1 MAPSERMRKHRGRKT
16 MGRKLWLTTSAAVL
30 LWAGAAQAQQAAP
43 QQPDPQDKAVAVD
56 DVVVTAERRTT
67 NLQETAVAATVL
79 SGDSLD
85 DRGVFSLEQLQ
96 FVAPSTTVQNFGQ
109 GNYFNV
115 RGIGKS
121 EPTTAIGVGVTT
133 YRDGVPTFP
142 GYFQTEPYYDIG
154 SVELLR
160 GPQGTFAGTNATGG
174 AVFITSKNPD
184 FTGVNGYVMGQVGNF
199 DNLKVQGAV
208 NIPLTDALAARF
220 AVNSEQRGSFHNITG
235 PYRGSPGEVES
246 NSVRASFLWTPTPAL
261 RVLLKGDYNSL
272 DFGGYPAD
280 PALATNDPFKITANG
295 PHSGE
300 DETARVSLNVSY
312 VLDNGITLRSITGYQ
327 DGISEFSTDLDG
339 ASLLNNTFYDR
350 VEEQVWSQ
358 EFNIVSPDNQRLTWL
373 LGAFWQQD
381 EVTFPVTTFPQ
392 GAYHVGFPEGVI
404 DYYIFG
410 ETPKETKAVF
420 GQISYDISDRL
431 QIQLGARWSES
442 TSTNE
447 NVYTTYPA
455 FGLTLLQNDEVTAE
469 KTTGKL
475 SLNYKVDDN
484 NFVYGFVANG
494 FKMGGLNAPN
504 FYVPA
509 SAFGPE
515 DVVDYEVGWK
525 STLFDGRVRTQLGAY
540 YMTYEGFQVVVGD
553 PAVPLFSSI
562 VNVADETVL
571 MGVEA
576 SAQVRLDQWTVDVG
590 AAASHSELG
599 AFFAADP
606 RAPRTGTCNAV
617 TGPASVNC
625 LNLDGN
631 SQTYAP
637 EFTFNIGVQYDFA
650 LGNGATLSPRIDFAH
665 IGEAW
670 TTIFNKEAL
679 GDRLEAR
686 NLVNLL
692 LSYKTG
698 DWTVAGYALNATDQT
713 YIAAVNSGLRY
724 AGPPRQYGLNLTRTF

>member
-1 MAPSERMRKHRGRKT
+1 

-30 LWAGAAQAQQAAP
+30 LWTGAAQAQDAAP
-43 QQPDPQDKAVAVD
+43 QTTDDQDATSLGE
-56 DVVVTAERRTT
+56 VVVTAERRTT

-79 SGDSLD
+79 SGESLD

-133 YRDGVPTFP
+133 YRDGVPAFP

-174 AVFITSKNPD
+174 AVFITSRNPD
-184 FTGVNGYVMGQVGNF
+184 FSGVNGYVMGQIGNY
-199 DNLKVQGAV
+199 DHLKFQGAV
-208 NIPLTDALAARF
+208 NVPLTDNLAARF
-220 AVNSEQRGSFHNITG
+220 AVNSEQRSSFHDITG
-235 PYRGSPGEVES
+235 AYSGSPGEVDM
-246 NSVRASFLWTPTPAL
+246 NSVRASVLWTPTDAL
-261 RVLLKGDYNSL
+261 RVLVKADYNSL

-280 PALATNDPFKITANG
+280 PSRATNDPFEITANG
-295 PHSGE
+295 PHSGK

-339 ASLLNNTFYDR
+339 TSALNNTFYDR
-350 VEEQVWSQ
+350 VEEEVWSQ

-373 LGAFWQQD
+373 LGAFWQHD
-381 EVTFPVTTFPQ
+381 DVVFPVTTFPQ

-420 GQISYDISDRL
+420 GQISYDVSDRL

-442 TSTNE
+442 TSTNDD
-447 NVYTTYPA
+447 VYTTYPA
-455 FGLTLLQNDEVTAE
+455 FGLVLFQDSEVTAE

-475 SLNYKVDDN
+475 SINYKVDDN
-484 NFVYGFVANG
+484 NFVYGFVATG

-504 FYVPA
+504 FYVPPRD
-509 SAFGPE
+509 FGPE
-515 DVVDYEVGWK
+515 DVIDYEIGWK
-525 STLFDGRVRTQLGAY
+525 STMFDGRVRTQLGAY
-540 YMTYEGFQVVVGD
+540 YMVYEGFQVAIGD
-553 PAVPLFSSI
+553 PEYPLFSSI
-562 VNVADETVL
+562 MNVEDETVL
-571 MGVEA
+571 MGIEG
-576 SAQVRLDQWTVDVG
+576 SAQIRVDDWTVDVG
-590 AAASHSELG
+590 AAVSNSELG
-599 AFFAADP
+599 TFYAADP
-606 RAPRTGTCNAV
+606 RLTRTGVCDAN
-617 TGPASVNC
+617 TGPTSANC
-625 LNLDGN
+625 QNLSGN
-631 SQTYAP
+631 RQSYAP
-637 EFTFNIGVQYDFA
+637 ELTFNIGVQYDFH
-650 LGNGATLSPRIDFAH
+650 LPNGAVLSPRMDYAH
-665 IGEAW
+665 IGESY
-670 TTIFNKEAL
+670 TTIFNNEAL
-679 GDRLEAR
+679 GDELEAR

-692 LSYKTG
+692 LSYKTD
-698 DWTVAGYALNATDQT
+698 DWTLAAYALNATDQT
-713 YIAAVNSGLRY
+713 YIASINAGLRY
-724 AGPPRQYGLNLTRTF
+724 AGPPRQFGVNLTRTF

>member
-1 MAPSERMRKHRGRKT
+1 MS
-16 MGRKLWLTTSAAVL
+16 RKLGITTSFAVL
-30 LWAGAAQAQQAAP
+30 LWAGAVHAQEAP
-43 QQPDPQDKAVAVD
+43 EQEVTQVD

-79 SGDSLD
+79 SGEDLEE
-85 DRGVFSLEQLQ
+85 RGVATLEQLQ
-96 FVAPSTTVQNFGQ
+96 FVSPSTTVQNFGQ
-109 GNYFNV
+109 GNFFNV

-133 YRDGVPTFP
+133 YRDGVPVFP

-174 AVFITSKNPD
+174 AVFITARNPD
-184 FTGVNGYVMGQVGNF
+184 FSGVNGYVMGQLGNYE
-199 DNLKVQGAV
+199 NVKLQGAV
-208 NIPLTDALAARF
+208 NVPLTDTLAVRF
-220 AVNSEQRGSFHNITG
+220 AANKESRGSFHDITG
-235 PYRGSPGEVES
+235 PYTGTPGEVQS
-246 NSVRASFLWTPTPAL
+246 TSLRASLLWTPTPAL
-261 RVLLKGDYNSL
+261 RVLLKGDYSNL

-280 PALATNDPFKITANG
+280 PALATNDPFEITANG

-339 ASLLNNTFYDR
+339 TSALNNTFYDR
-350 VEEQVWSQ
+350 VEEEVWSQ
-358 EFNIVSPDNQRLTWL
+358 EFNIVSPDGQRLSWV
-373 LGAFWQQD
+373 LGAFWQYD
-381 EVTFPVTTFPQ
+381 DVVFPVTTFPE

-431 QIQLGARWSES
+431 QIQVGARWSES
-442 TSTNE
+442 TSTND

-455 FGLTLLQNDEVTAE
+455 FGLVLLQNDEVTAE
-469 KTTGKL
+469 KTTGKV
-475 SLNYKVDDN
+475 SVNWKVDEN
-484 NFVYGFVANG
+484 NFVYGFVATG

-515 DVVDYEVGWK
+515 DVVDYEIGWK
-525 STLFDGRVRTQLGAY
+525 STMFDGRVRTQLGAY
-540 YMTYEGFQVVVGD
+540 YMTYEGFQVIVGD

-562 VNVADETVL
+562 VNVPDDTVL
-571 MGVEA
+571 MGLEG
-576 SAQVRLDQWTVDVG
+576 SAQMIFGPWQVDVG
-590 AAASHSELG
+590 GSVSSSELG
-599 AFFAADP
+599 DFYAADP
-606 RAPRTGTCNAV
+606 RAPRTGVCNSV

-625 LNLDGN
+625 LQLGGN
-631 SQTYAP
+631 EQSYAP
-637 EFTFNIGVQYDFA
+637 EVTFNAGVEYEWVMAD
-650 LGNGATLSPRIDFAH
+650 GATLTPRIDYSH
-665 IGEAW
+665 IGESW
-670 TTIFNKEAL
+670 TSIFNNEAR

-686 NLVNLL
+686 NLVNLRL
-692 LSYKTG
+692 TYQRD
-698 DWTVAGYALNATDQT
+698 DWTLAAYAVNATDQT
-713 YIAAVNSGLRY
+713 YIAAINAGLRY
-724 AGPPRQYGLNLTRTF
+724 AGPPRQFGLNLTRTF

>member
-1 MAPSERMRKHRGRKT
+1 

-30 LWAGAAQAQQAAP
+30 LWAGAAQAQNATP
-43 QQPDPQDKAVAVD
+43 QNTDPQDEATSLGE
-56 DVVVTAERRTT
+56 VVVTAERRTT

-79 SGDSLD
+79 SGESLD

-109 GNYFNV
+109 GNFFNV

-133 YRDGVPTFP
+133 YRDGVPVFP

-154 SVELLR
+154 GVELLR

-174 AVFITSKNPD
+174 AVFINSRNPD
-184 FTGVNGYVMGQVGNF
+184 FSGVNGYLMGQVGNYENF
-199 DNLKVQGAV
+199 KFQGAV
-208 NIPLTDALAARF
+208 NVPLSDTLAARF
-220 AVNSEQRGSFHNITG
+220 AVNHEERGSFYDITG
-235 PYRGSPGEVES
+235 PYSGSPGEVDM

-280 PALATNDPFKITANG
+280 PALATNDPFTITANG
-295 PHSGE
+295 PHSGK

-339 ASLLNNTFYDR
+339 TSALNNTFYDR
-350 VEEQVWSQ
+350 VEEEVWSQ
-358 EFNIVSPDNQRLTWL
+358 EFNIVSPDNQRLTWIA
-373 LGAFWQQD
+373 GAFWQQD
-381 EVTFPVTTFPQ
+381 NVTFPVTTFPE
-392 GAYHVGFPEGVI
+392 GAYHIGFPEGVF

-410 ETPKETKAVF
+410 ETPKETTAVF

-431 QIQLGARWSES
+431 QVQLGARWSES
-442 TSTNE
+442 TSRNE

-455 FGLTLLQNDEVTAE
+455 FGLQLVQNDEVTAE

-475 SLNYKVDDN
+475 SINYKIDDD
-484 NFVYGFVANG
+484 NFVYGFVATG

-509 SAFGPE
+509 SSFGPE
-515 DVVDYEVGWK
+515 DVVDYELGWK
-525 STLFDGRVRTQLGAY
+525 STMFDGRVRTQLGAY

-562 VNVADETVL
+562 VNVQDETVL
-571 MGVEA
+571 MGLEA
-576 SAQVRLDQWTVDVG
+576 SAQVRVDDWTVDVG
-590 AAASHSELG
+590 AAVSHSELG
-599 AFFAADP
+599 EFYAADP
-606 RAPRTGTCNAV
+606 RISRSGTCNV
-617 TGPASVNC
+617 STGPASPNC

-631 SQTYAP
+631 TQSYAP
-637 EFTFNIGVQYDFA
+637 EITFNIGVQYDFQ
-650 LGNGATLSPRIDFAH
+650 LPNGATLSPRMDYAH
-665 IGEAW
+665 IGEAF
-670 TTIFNKEAL
+670 TTIFNNEAL
-679 GDRLEAR
+679 GDQLEAR
-686 NLVNLL
+686 NIVNLL
-692 LSYKTG
+692 LSYKTD
-698 DWTVAGYALNATDQT
+698 DWTVAAYALNATDQT
-713 YIAAVNSGLRY
+713 YIAAVNAGLRY
-724 AGPPRQYGLNLTRTF
+724 AGPPRQFGVNLTKTF

>member
-1 MAPSERMRKHRGRKT
+1 

-30 LWAGAAQAQQAAP
+30 LWAGAAQAQNATP
-43 QQPDPQDKAVAVD
+43 QNTDPQDEATSLGE
-56 DVVVTAERRTT
+56 VVVTAERRTT

-79 SGDSLD
+79 SGESLD

-109 GNYFNV
+109 GNFFNV

-133 YRDGVPTFP
+133 YRDGVPVFP

-154 SVELLR
+154 GVELLR

-174 AVFITSKNPD
+174 AVFINSRNPD
-184 FTGVNGYVMGQVGNF
+184 FSGVNGYLMGQVGNYENF
-199 DNLKVQGAV
+199 KFQGAV
-208 NIPLTDALAARF
+208 NVPLSDTLAARF
-220 AVNSEQRGSFHNITG
+220 AVNHEERGSFYDITG
-235 PYRGSPGEVES
+235 PYSGSPGEVDM

-280 PALATNDPFKITANG
+280 PALATNDPFTITANG
-295 PHSGE
+295 PHSGK

-339 ASLLNNTFYDR
+339 TSALNNTFYDR
-350 VEEQVWSQ
+350 VEEEVWSQ
-358 EFNIVSPDNQRLTWL
+358 EFNIVSPDNQRLTWIA
-373 LGAFWQQD
+373 GAFWQQD
-381 EVTFPVTTFPQ
+381 NVTFPVTTFPE
-392 GAYHVGFPEGVI
+392 GAYHIGFPEGVF

-410 ETPKETKAVF
+410 ETPKETTAVF

-431 QIQLGARWSES
+431 QVQLGARWSES
-442 TSTNE
+442 TSRNE

-455 FGLTLLQNDEVTAE
+455 FGLQLVQNDEVTAE

-475 SLNYKVDDN
+475 SINYKIDDD
-484 NFVYGFVANG
+484 NFVYGFVATG

-509 SAFGPE
+509 SSFGPE
-515 DVVDYEVGWK
+515 DVVDYELGWK
-525 STLFDGRVRTQLGAY
+525 STMFDGRVRTQLGAY

-562 VNVADETVL
+562 VNVQDETVL
-571 MGVEA
+571 MGLEA
-576 SAQVRLDQWTVDVG
+576 SAQVRVDDWTVDVG
-590 AAASHSELG
+590 AAVSHSELG
-599 AFFAADP
+599 EFYAADP
-606 RAPRTGTCNAV
+606 RISRSGTCNV
-617 TGPASVNC
+617 STGPASPNC

-631 SQTYAP
+631 TQSYAP
-637 EFTFNIGVQYDFA
+637 EITFNIGVQYDFQ
-650 LGNGATLSPRIDFAH
+650 LPNGATLSPRMDYAH
-665 IGEAW
+665 IGEAF
-670 TTIFNKEAL
+670 TTIFNNAAL
-679 GDRLEAR
+679 GDQLEAR
-686 NLVNLL
+686 NIVNLL
-692 LSYKTG
+692 LSYKTD
-698 DWTVAGYALNATDQT
+698 DWTVAAYALNATDQT
-713 YIAAVNSGLRY
+713 YIAAVNAGLRY
-724 AGPPRQYGLNLTRTF
+724 AGPPRQFGVNLTKTF

>member
-1 MAPSERMRKHRGRKT
+1 

-30 LWAGAAQAQQAAP
+30 LWTGAAQAQDAATAQTD
-43 QQPDPQDKAVAVD
+43 QQDEATTLGE
-56 DVVVTAERRTT
+56 VVVTAERRTS

-79 SGDSLD
+79 SGESLD

-96 FVAPSTTVQNFGQ
+96 FVAPSTTVQNYGQ
-109 GNYFNV
+109 GNFFNV

-121 EPTTAIGVGVTT
+121 EATTAIGVGVTT
-133 YRDGVPTFP
+133 YRDGVPVFP

-154 SVELLR
+154 GVELLR

-174 AVFITSKNPD
+174 AVFITSRNPD
-184 FTGVNGYVMGQVGNF
+184 FTGVNGYVMGQAGNY
-199 DNLKVQGAV
+199 DNLKFQGAI
-208 NIPLTDALAARF
+208 NLPISDTFAARF
-220 AVNSEQRGSFHNITG
+220 AFNSEQRSSFHDITG
-235 PYRGSPGEVES
+235 PYSGAPGDIDM
-246 NSVRASFLWTPTPAL
+246 NSVRASLLWMPTDSL
-261 RVLLKGDYNSL
+261 RILLKGDYNSL

-280 PALATNDPFKITANG
+280 PALATNDPFDITANG
-295 PHSGE
+295 PHSGK

-327 DGISEFSTDLDG
+327 DGISVFSTDLDG
-339 ASLLNNTFYDR
+339 TSALNNTFYDR
-350 VEEQVWSQ
+350 VEEEVWSQ

-373 LGAFWQQD
+373 VGAFWQQD
-381 EVTFPVTTFPQ
+381 KVTFPVTTFPQ
-392 GAYHVGFPEGVI
+392 GAYHVGFPEGVL

-442 TSTNE
+442 TSRNE

-475 SLNYKVDDN
+475 SVNYKIDEN
-484 NFVYGFVANG
+484 NFLYGFVATG

-509 SAFGPE
+509 SSFGPE
-515 DVVDYEVGWK
+515 DVVDYEIGWK
-525 STLFDGRVRTQLGAY
+525 STLFGGRVRTQVGAY
-540 YMTYEGFQVVVGD
+540 YMTYEGFQVIVGD

-571 MGVEA
+571 MGLEA
-576 SAQVRLDQWTVDVG
+576 SAQARINDWTVDVG
-590 AAASHSELG
+590 AALSKSELG
-599 AFFAADP
+599 EFYAADP
-606 RAPRTGTCNAV
+606 RIARSGTCNAE
-617 TGPASVNC
+617 TGPASPNC

-631 SQTYAP
+631 TQGYAP
-637 EFTFNIGVQYDFA
+637 EFTFNIGVQYDVH
-650 LGNGATLSPRIDFAH
+650 LPNGATLSPRMDYAH
-665 IGEAW
+665 IAESW
-670 TTIFNKEAL
+670 TSIFNNEAL
-679 GDRLEAR
+679 SDRLEAR

-692 LSYKTG
+692 LSYKT
-698 DWTVAGYALNATDQT
+698 DNWTLAGYVHNATDQT
-713 YIAAVNSGLRY
+713 YIAAINAGLRY
-724 AGPPRQYGLNLTRTF
+724 AGPPRQFGVNLTRTF

>member
-1 MAPSERMRKHRGRKT
+1 

-30 LWAGAAQAQQAAP
+30 LWAGAAQAQDAAT
-43 QQPDPQDKAVAVD
+43 QHTDHQDEATTLGE
-56 DVVVTAERRTT
+56 VVVTAERRTT

-79 SGDSLD
+79 SGESLD

-109 GNYFNV
+109 GNFFNV

-133 YRDGVPTFP
+133 YRDGVPVFP

-154 SVELLR
+154 GVELLR

-174 AVFITSKNPD
+174 AVFITSRNPD
-184 FTGVNGYVMGQVGNF
+184 FTGVNGYVMGQIGSY
-199 DNLKVQGAV
+199 DNLKLQGAV
-208 NIPLTDALAARF
+208 NLPITDTLAIRLAA
-220 AVNSEQRGSFHNITG
+220 NSEQRSSFHDITG
-235 PYRGSPGEVES
+235 PYQGNPGDVES
-246 NSVRASFLWTPTPAL
+246 NSIRASLLWTPTPAL
-261 RVLLKGDYNSL
+261 RVLLKGDYNDL

-280 PALATNDPFKITANG
+280 PALATNDPFEITANG
-295 PHSGE
+295 PHSGV

-339 ASLLNNTFYDR
+339 TSARNNTFYDR
-350 VEEQVWSQ
+350 VEEDVWSQ
-358 EFNIVSPDNQRLTWL
+358 EFNIVSPNDQRLTWL
-373 LGAFWQQD
+373 VGAFWQQD
-381 EVTFPVTTFPQ
+381 HVTFPVTTFPQ
-392 GAYHVGFPEGVI
+392 GAYHVGFPEGVV

-410 ETPKETKAVF
+410 ETPKETTAVF
-420 GQISYDISDRL
+420 GQISYDVSDRL

-442 TSTNE
+442 TSRNE

-455 FGLTLLQNDEVTAE
+455 FGLYLLQNDEVTAE

-475 SLNYKVDDN
+475 SINYKIDDN
-484 NFVYGFVANG
+484 NFVYGFVATG

-509 SAFGPE
+509 SSFGPE
-515 DVVDYEVGWK
+515 DVVDYELGWK
-525 STLFDGRVRTQLGAY
+525 STMFDGRVRTQLGAY

-571 MGVEA
+571 MGIEA
-576 SAQVRLDQWTVDVG
+576 SAQARIDDWTVDVG
-590 AAASHSELG
+590 AALSHSELG
-599 AFFAADP
+599 EFYAADP
-606 RAPRTGTCNAV
+606 RRTRTGTCNAT
-617 TGPASVNC
+617 TGPASTNC
-625 LNLDGN
+625 LNLDGH
-631 SQTYAP
+631 SQSYAP
-637 EFTFNIGVQYDFA
+637 EFTFNIGVQYDFQLA
-650 LGNGATLSPRIDFAH
+650 NGATLSPRVDYAH

-670 TTIFNKEAL
+670 TSIFNNEAL

-692 LSYKTG
+692 LSYKT
-698 DWTVAGYALNATDQT
+698 DNWTLAAYAHNATDQT
-713 YIAAVNSGLRY
+713 YIAAVNAGLRY
-724 AGPPRQYGLNLTRTF
+724 AGPPRQYGINLTRTF